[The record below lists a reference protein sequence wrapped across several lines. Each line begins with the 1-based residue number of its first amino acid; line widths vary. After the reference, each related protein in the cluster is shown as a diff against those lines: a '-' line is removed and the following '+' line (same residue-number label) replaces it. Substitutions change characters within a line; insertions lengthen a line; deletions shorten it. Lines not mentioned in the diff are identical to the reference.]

1 MRWMMERRWCRAI
14 VACMDACAGDGED
27 RTGGVDGAGAE
38 ADQQLVHQ
46 PAEAALEAV
55 GGDAVRGDGWVPPG
69 PAQRRR
75 VLRRRTPRGSNAG
88 DVLRP
93 AGSWGSS
100 WPLAQ
105 LIQPTHA
112 TMKY

>member
-1 MRWMMERRWCRAI
+1 LHGAPLLR
-14 VACMDACAGDGED
+14 ACAGDGED

-46 PAEAALEAV
+46 PAEEALEAV
-55 GGDAVRGDGWVPPG
+55 GGDAVRRHGWVPPRG
-69 PAQRRR
+69 AAERRR

-88 DVLRP
+88 DVLCP
-93 AGSWGSS
+93 AGAWGSS

-105 LIQPTHA
+105 
-112 TMKY
+112 